1 MVQASVGFQC
11 PECAGA
17 RRTRVVSGPAAF
29 RSASDPVVTKVL
41 IGINVAFYLLMV
53 ARGGDA
59 MDAAGPVFEWGATF
73 GPFVASGEWYRLVTG
88 AFLHAG
94 VLHLAMNM
102 YLLWLLGRVLE
113 PALGRARF
121 GLLYAASLLGGALGV
136 MVMTPEAATVGAS
149 GAVFGLMG
157 AMVVLQYRA
166 GQNPWQ
172 SGILG
177 LVALNLVITFVVPGI
192 SIGGHLGGL
201 LTGGVAAL
209 GMTVGAPS
217 RPVPTIAHV
226 TGLLVLCGVLAT
238 GAVLAV
244 A

>member
-1 MVQASVGFQC
+1 
-11 PECAGA
+11 
-17 RRTRVVSGPAAF
+17 
-29 RSASDPVVTKVL
+29 
-41 IGINVAFYLLMV
+41 
-53 ARGGDA
+53 
-59 MDAAGPVFEWGATF
+59 
-73 GPFVASGEWYRLVTG
+73 
-88 AFLHAG
+88 
-94 VLHLAMNM
+94 
-102 YLLWLLGRVLE
+102 
-113 PALGRARF
+113 
-121 GLLYAASLLGGALGV
+121 
-136 MVMTPEAATVGAS
+136 VGAS

-201 LTGGVAAL
+201 LVGGVAAL

-217 RPVPTIAHV
+217 RPVPTIAHI
-226 TGLLVLCGVLAT
+226 TGLLVLCGALAA
-238 GAVLAV
+238 GAVLTV